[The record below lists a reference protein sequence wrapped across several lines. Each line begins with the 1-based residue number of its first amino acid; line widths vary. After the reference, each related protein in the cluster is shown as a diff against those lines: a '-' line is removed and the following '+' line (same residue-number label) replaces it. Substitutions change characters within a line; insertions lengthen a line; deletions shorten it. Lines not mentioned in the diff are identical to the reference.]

1 MRNRYSPSFILADKN
16 VNLNVNVRSLWTLI
30 RTDRKTT
37 SATFR
42 DECGEKK
49 HALAIQPSYF
59 NILRVVHLFEHYM
72 LPILERRQVD
82 WNIQI

>member
-1 MRNRYSPSFILADKN
+1 MN
-16 VNLNVNVRSLWTLI
+16 VAE
-30 RTDRKTT
+30 KTHAQ
-37 SATFR
+37 ATQ
-42 DECGEKK
+42 
-49 HALAIQPSYF
+49 HSYF